1 MFLSGRISGK
11 NKKATGD
18 NLVVGIVHDGY
29 PCRLAREV
37 ATRKGQAK
45 QRLVSLDCVINWVTV
60 MTGAC
65 LCSVF
70 VYLDNT
76 MTKCICQAWLLVKKL
91 LPPTFILLIFQLL
104 LEYFIFIF
112 FLSNAVF
119 EVLYFFCFVAY
130 GVEYSGQLTIFCG

>member
-1 MFLSGRISGK
+1 MTDFVCRNLFGVRSCCAAPFLRGHPNKIRSSFCFCRGVSPAK

-37 ATRKGQAK
+37 ATRKGRQNK
-45 QRLVSLDCVINWVTV
+45 GSSPLVSLVCVINWVTV

-70 VYLDNT
+70 VV
-76 MTKCICQAWLLVKKL
+76 IILV
-91 LPPTFILLIFQLL
+91 
-104 LEYFIFIF
+104 
-112 FLSNAVF
+112 
-119 EVLYFFCFVAY
+119 YFFDTCQVRLLFLLD
-130 GVEYSGQLTIFCG
+130 ETD